1 MKTYANKSNAK
12 RAAIKAI
19 VAERGVEEAE
29 VKANADQYFAIEGD
43 KDNGFYPHYKTER
56 VGVSEEKEKQLKA
69 EREFDEQYIEKFGTA
84 HCPHCNVHLENGA
97 WTFDEALEEHL
108 DPKSSA
114 FPEMFTH
121 EFLCLGCGEEFGEER
136 ELPVKGEGIKI
147 EKDRPEQNGIVR
159 PSAGGKCRAIWDFCD
174 ELNEKG
180 VMPMP
185 KLLKEA
191 AREKGWNEN
200 NAVIEMYQ
208 WRKFHG
214 IVGRQNTSK

>member
-19 VAERGVEEAE
+19 VAERGVDESE
-29 VKANADQYFAIEGD
+29 VKANIEQYFTIEGD
-43 KDNGFYPHYKTER
+43 KENGFFPHYKTDR
-56 VGVSEEKEKQLKA
+56 VGVSEEEEKRLKA
-69 EREFDEQYIEKFGTA
+69 EREQDEQLIASCGHT
-84 HCPHCNVHLENGA
+84 HCPHCGI
-97 WTFDEALEEHL
+97 HL
-108 DPKSSA
+108 DNGLQDFENMLDAHKNQSEIEPI
-114 FPEMFTH
+114 TH
-121 EFLCLGCGEEFGEER
+121 EFMCLGCGEEFGEVC

-147 EKDRPEQNGIVR
+147 EKDRPEQNGIQR
-159 PSAGGKCRAIWDFCD
+159 PSAGGKCRAIWDYCD

-191 AREKGWNEN
+191 AAEKGWNAN

-214 IVGRQNTSK
+214 IVGRQK